1 MPTVVKRDA
10 TREGGRSHR
19 FRAARRR
26 CAARQRSTDL
36 VRCSTVCV
44 RQGGAW
50 PVRRGGRPGRRRA
63 CPGACIPGARID
75 SHIDSRIDPHRG
87 RDAARRRLSRA
98 ARPGRR
104 ATHRVHARAHA
115 ARVTP
120 EHAARAEPEPTH
132 IAVPLARRHA
142 PLAAPR
148 RRADQ
153 RRSAD
158 RLSAR
163 RGRRTRDARH
173 ARVAHARRAGTPAR
187 DGARRPPSLRVAQRA
202 PHAGPDIA
210 RCAASSATAPVPHRK
225 TAFGPSADGR
235 PLWTTVSR
243 AFGRLVGRVRRAP
256 FFFGR
261 AHSPRMRRTH
271 GMGTRR

>member
-1 MPTVVKRDA
+1 MA
-10 TREGGRSHR
+10 G
-19 FRAARRR
+19 AARGP
-26 CAARQRSTDL
+26 A
-36 VRCSTVCV
+36 
-44 RQGGAW
+44 G
-50 PVRRGGRPGRRRA
+50 
-63 CPGACIPGARID
+63 
-75 SHIDSRIDPHRG
+75 
-87 RDAARRRLSRA
+87 
-98 ARPGRR
+98 
-104 ATHRVHARAHA
+104 
-115 ARVTP
+115 
-120 EHAARAEPEPTH
+120 
-132 IAVPLARRHA
+132 
-142 PLAAPR
+142 AAPR
-148 RRADQ
+148 VPGGVHPGGAHRFAHRFAHRSAPRSRRRPSALVPSRAPRPASDASRACASACGARDARACGARRARADAHNSPVSAGP
-153 RRSAD
+153 RTAGGPAGGPISRSAD

-243 AFGRLVGRVRRAP
+243 AFGRLVGRVRRTP
-256 FFFGR
+256 FFFGG

>member
-50 PVRRGGRPGRRRA
+50 PVRRGGRPGRASRGRTSIRASIRTAVATPPVGA
-63 CPGACIPGARID
+63 CPAPRAPAGERRIACMRE
-75 SHIDSRIDPHRG
+75 RMR
-87 RDAARRRLSRA
+87 
-98 ARPGRR
+98 
-104 ATHRVHARAHA
+104 
-115 ARVTP
+115 RVTP
-120 EHAARAEPEPTH
+120 EHAARAEPEPTR
-132 IAVPLARRHA
+132 ITAPLARRRA
-142 PLAAPR
+142 PLAAPP
-148 RRADQ
+148 AG
-153 RRSAD
+153 RSAD
-158 RLSAR
+158 RLIAR

-187 DGARRPPSLRVAQRA
+187 DGARRPPSLRVAKRA

-243 AFGRLVGRVRRAP
+243 AFGRLVGRVRRTP
-256 FFFGR
+256 FFFGG

>member
-1 MPTVVKRDA
+1 MAADRTGFAPRADDA
-10 TREGGRSHR
+10 RRGSEALIWCDAALCACDKAAHGRCGAGAGRGVHPGGAHR
-19 FRAARRR
+19 FAHRSAPRSRRR
-26 CAARQRSTDL
+26 PSAL
-36 VRCSTVCV
+36 V
-44 RQGGAW
+44 
-50 PVRRGGRPGRRRA
+50 
-63 CPGACIPGARID
+63 
-75 SHIDSRIDPHRG
+75 
-87 RDAARRRLSRA
+87 RA

-115 ARVTP
+115 ARD
-120 EHAARAEPEPTH
+120 ARACG
-132 IAVPLARRHA
+132 ARRA
-142 PLAAPR
+142 
-148 RRADQ
+148 RADAHNSPVSAGP
-153 RRSAD
+153 RTAGGPAGGPISRSAD

-243 AFGRLVGRVRRAP
+243 AFGRLVGRVRRTP

>member
-1 MPTVVKRDA
+1 MAADRTGFAPRADDA
-10 TREGGRSHR
+10 RRGSEALIWCDAALCACDKAAHGRCGAGAGRGVHPGGAHR
-19 FRAARRR
+19 FAHRSAPRSRRR
-26 CAARQRSTDL
+26 PSTL
-36 VRCSTVCV
+36 V
-44 RQGGAW
+44 
-50 PVRRGGRPGRRRA
+50 
-63 CPGACIPGARID
+63 
-75 SHIDSRIDPHRG
+75 
-87 RDAARRRLSRA
+87 RA

-115 ARVTP
+115 ARD
-120 EHAARAEPEPTH
+120 ARACG
-132 IAVPLARRHA
+132 ARRARADAHNS
-142 PLAAPR
+142 PVSAAPR
-148 RRADQ
+148 TAGGPAGGPIS
-153 RRSAD
+153 RSAD

-243 AFGRLVGRVRRAP
+243 AFGRLVGRVRRTP
-256 FFFGR
+256 FFFGG

>member
-50 PVRRGGRPGRRRA
+50 PVQRGGRPGRASRGRTSIRASIRTAVATPPVGA
-63 CPGACIPGARID
+63 CPAPRAPAGERRIACMRE
-75 SHIDSRIDPHRG
+75 RMR
-87 RDAARRRLSRA
+87 
-98 ARPGRR
+98 
-104 ATHRVHARAHA
+104 
-115 ARVTP
+115 RVTP
-120 EHAARAEPEPTH
+120 EHAARAEPEPTR
-132 IAVPLARRHA
+132 ITAPLARRRA
-142 PLAAPR
+142 PLAAPP
-148 RRADQ
+148 AG
-153 RRSAD
+153 RSAD
-158 RLSAR
+158 RLIAR

-187 DGARRPPSLRVAQRA
+187 DGARRPPSPRVAQRA

-243 AFGRLVGRVRRAP
+243 AFGRLVGRVRRTP
-256 FFFGR
+256 FFFGG